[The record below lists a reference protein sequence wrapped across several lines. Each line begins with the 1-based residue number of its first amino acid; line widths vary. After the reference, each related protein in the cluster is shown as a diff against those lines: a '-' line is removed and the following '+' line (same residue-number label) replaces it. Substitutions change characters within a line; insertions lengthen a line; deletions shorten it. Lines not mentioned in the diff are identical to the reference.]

1 MCFHDRCEFV
11 VLFAAGLGLVCGGL
25 DLCDGYSLIHS
36 SRTAMECLVFYG
48 FVAIVTAVTN

>member
-11 VLFAAGLGLVCGGL
+11 VLFAAGLGLVCGL

>member
-1 MCFHDRCEFV
+1 VSFRDRCDFV
-11 VLFAAGLGLVCGGL
+11 VLFAAVLGLVCGGL

-36 SRTAMECLVFYG
+36 ARTAMECLVFYG